1 MGESV
6 CEGARIYGTS
16 LYFLL
21 NFAVNLKLFKK
32 LIYEKMETSIYAFQI
47 QFEFVSNSI
56 SLFPIVV
63 TNDIYLCNNRQ
74 ALCLNKEISFSKYQ
88 QNTIN

>member
-47 QFEFVSNSI
+47 
-56 SLFPIVV
+56 
-63 TNDIYLCNNRQ
+63 
-74 ALCLNKEISFSKYQ
+74 
-88 QNTIN
+88 

>member
-1 MGESV
+1 MIIMFQYRFIICKKYTSPEVEGRILIMGESV

-47 QFEFVSNSI
+47 
-56 SLFPIVV
+56 
-63 TNDIYLCNNRQ
+63 
-74 ALCLNKEISFSKYQ
+74 
-88 QNTIN
+88 